1 MYFRKY
7 STEVEL
13 TRNRYPNVK
22 RGNYSQL
29 EQNDVQVFQSILGD
43 TRVLTKADELDGN
56 STESPIDHKL
66 FKCF

>member
-1 MYFRKY
+1 MGFYFRKY

-22 RGNYSQL
+22 RGNYSQV
-29 EQNDVQVFQSILGD
+29 EQNDVQTFQSILGD

-56 STESPIDHKL
+56 
-66 FKCF
+66 